1 MRKGILGIAAALSL
15 IGCSAASAAD
25 LSTAPV
31 KAPAVAAAVYNWTGV
46 YVGAN
51 GGWSWGTQDPLV
63 LFGNRFDRSSMSMSG
78 GMVGGTVGAQ
88 IQQGY
93 VVLGVE
99 GDLDWA
105 NIKGNYVVTP
115 TILGGPILPGQT
127 ITLNV
132 NSNISAF
139 GTARL
144 RAGAA
149 LNNFLLYVTGGVA
162 AEKSSANGSSIA
174 GVPCGTLGVFPNC
187 STSAWRPGVVAGLG
201 VEYGFT
207 PNWSV
212 KAEYLYTKVIGSG
225 HRQPQHVARRHQ
237 LPVLRSEV

>member
-1 MRKGILGIAAALSL
+1 MKKNISAISAALSL
-15 IGCSAASAAD
+15 ISFSAASAAD
-25 LSTAPV
+25 LPAAPV
-31 KAPAVAAAVYNWTGV
+31 KAPAVVAAVYNWTGV

-51 GGWSWGTQDPLV
+51 GGWSWGNQDPLI
-63 LFGNRFDRSSMSMSG
+63 LFGNRFDRSSMSMNG
-78 GMVGGTVGAQ
+78 GMFGGTVGAQ

-115 TILGGPILPGQT
+115 TILGAGIGPG

-132 NSNISAF
+132 TSNISAF

-149 LNNFLLYVTGGVA
+149 LNNWLLYVTGGVA
-162 AEKSSANGSSIA
+162 TVKSSANGTSIA

-187 STSAWRPGVVAGLG
+187 SASAWRPGVVAGLG
-201 VEYGFT
+201 LEYGFT

-212 KAEYLYTKVIGSG
+212 KGEYLYTKVIGTGVSTDS
-225 HRQPQHVARRHQ
+225 
-237 LPVLRSEV
+237 LNTLRAGINYRF